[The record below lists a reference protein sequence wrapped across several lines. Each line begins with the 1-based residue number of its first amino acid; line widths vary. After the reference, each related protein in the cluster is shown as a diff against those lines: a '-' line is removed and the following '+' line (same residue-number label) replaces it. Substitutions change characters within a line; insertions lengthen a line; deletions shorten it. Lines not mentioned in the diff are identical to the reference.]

1 MDTASPLF
9 SKKPGETIEV
19 EVQKVFEPVTMSPVM
34 VVRLNGERK
43 NFVLKLYDRRFAPRL
58 RKAGHIDVWNEQREK
73 EYTNFVL
80 SGAAPKFVKYMN
92 DESNM
97 FDSMTDAEGETYL
110 YDQCND
116 LYKAETLAY
125 RVLNRLQGQSIP
137 ILFATVSLQI
147 RSTTNPEY
155 QKFFNISGIL
165 LEHIDGFRLTHLA
178 SKVPKHYWQS
188 ICDDAVS
195 VVNAASD
202 CGILNMDIRPDNF
215 VVRKIPGRTG
225 TVYKAILLDF
235 ALSRTQGAEESNA
248 DWNVERRTEDE
259 EGAIGS
265 VMQRELDKN
274 GGGYVY
280 RCSYRYS

>member
-1 MDTASPLF
+1 
-9 SKKPGETIEV
+9 
-19 EVQKVFEPVTMSPVM
+19 MSPVM

-43 NFVLKLYDRRFAPRL
+43 NFVLKLSDRRFAPRRPRL
-58 RKAGHIDVWNEQREK
+58 RKSGHIDVWNEQREK
-73 EYTNFVL
+73 EYANFVL
-80 SGAAPKFVKYMN
+80 SSGAAPKFVKYMN
-92 DESNM
+92 DDGASDENNM
-97 FDSMTDAEGETYL
+97 FDSTEGETYL

-116 LYKAETLAY
+116 LYNAETLAY
-125 RVLNRLQGQSIP
+125 RVLNGLQGQSIP

-147 RSTTNPEY
+147 QSTTNPEY

-165 LEHIDGFRLTHLA
+165 LEHIDGFHLTHLA
-178 SKVPKHYWQS
+178 SKVPWQS
-188 ICDDAVS
+188 ICDDAVAI
-195 VVNAASD
+195 VTAASA

-225 TVYKAILLDF
+225 TVYKPILLDF

-248 DWNVERRTEDE
+248 DWNVERRTQDE

-274 GGGYVY
+274 GGGYIY